1 MVIRKSLGLPPSK
14 KGLGLG
20 LELFLTLSGELFL
33 TFTFS
38 YETQFQMHTTSLLL
52 IKEHIYGIVNLA
64 SQI

>member
-1 MVIRKSLGLPPSK
+1 MP
-14 KGLGLG
+14 
-20 LELFLTLSGELFL
+20 GELFL

-52 IKEHIYGIVNLA
+52 IKEHIYGILNLA